1 MPGVA
6 MLATA
11 QVIFARVDAP
21 LARLVIALVFALP
34 AGLAG
39 YFAKRGLAALT
50 MSSEIW
56 QQVFAATGAI
66 VVGATAWL
74 RLADAPPHASASTI
88 DHSTARDPGQTVT

>member
-1 MPGVA
+1 
-6 MLATA
+6 
-11 QVIFARVDAP
+11 
-21 LARLVIALVFALP
+21 
-34 AGLAG
+34 
-39 YFAKRGLAALT
+39 

-88 DHSTARDPGQTVT
+88 DHSTARDPVRP